1 MTSPHD
7 RGSLSAF
14 PIGRRRFL
22 AGASAGALGLGL
34 SGTPLGRAFAQAKR
48 FDGQSLNLM
57 IIQPHVVTG
66 RILAEQWEKLT
77 GAKVNVTAVPYDQ
90 VQSKA
95 TLDVQSGTNNF
106 DVIDYW
112 YTGVG
117 ALANDGVVTDVTAW
131 IERDKAE
138 IQPDDYLRSL
148 YDPYTLADGKRWGL
162 PYDGDSHLLFY
173 NAEIFDRHGLK
184 PPTTWDEYRERAKAI
199 TEAEKANG
207 IYGAAILGG
216 KAPII
221 IGSTYANRLAGF
233 GGRFLKEDGSSALDE
248 SAAAEAAK
256 ALKDAAPFALPT
268 PLETRFE
275 EGLPAFLSGKVA
287 MIEFWSDLG
296 VYAQDPKGS
305 KIVDKWDAV
314 RIPVG
319 GKNTTPRLALNA
331 GFGFAISSGSEK
343 QEHAWE
349 FIKFATS
356 AKTGLEL
363 LLTTGSGIDPDR
375 ASTLV
380 APDYK
385 AFAPKVQAALAS
397 ALENGLPWPNGP
409 ESPQLMQVLADEL
422 ALVLADQ
429 KAPEGAIA
437 AAHQQ
442 WTSIIGS

>member
-1 MTSPHD
+1 MTSSSDHN
-7 RGSLSAF
+7 F
-14 PIGRRRFL
+14 PFGRRRFL

-34 SGTPLGRAFAQAKR
+34 SGTPFGRAFAQARR

-112 YTGVG
+112 YTTVG

-173 NAEIFDRHGLK
+173 NKEIFDRHGLK
-184 PPTTWDEYRERAKAI
+184 PPATWDEYREQAKAI
-199 TEAEKANG
+199 TEAEKASG

-248 SAAAEAAK
+248 AAAVEAAK

-331 GFGFAISSGSEK
+331 GFGFAISSGSQK

-349 FIKFATS
+349 FIKFATG
-356 AKTGLEL
+356 AKTGLAL

-375 ASTLV
+375 ASTLA
-380 APDYK
+380 APEYK
-385 AFAPKVQAALAS
+385 AFAPKVQAALAG

-409 ESPQLMQVLADEL
+409 QSPQLMQALADEL

-429 KAPEGAIA
+429 KSPEDAIA

-442 WTSIIGS
+442 WTTIIAS

>member
-14 PIGRRRFL
+14 PFGRRRFL

-34 SGTPLGRAFAQAKR
+34 APFGRAFAQAKR

-57 IIQPHVVTG
+57 IIQPHVVAG
-66 RILAEQWEKLT
+66 RYLAEAWEKLT
-77 GAKVNVTAVPYDQ
+77 GGKVNVTAVPYDQ
-90 VQSKA
+90 LQAKA

-117 ALANDGVVTDVTAW
+117 ALANDGIIVDVTEW

-138 IQPDDYLRSL
+138 IQPDDYLRSI

-173 NAEIFDRHGLK
+173 NTEIFGRHGLK
-184 PPTTWDEYRERAKAI
+184 APTTWDEYLERSKAI

-207 IYGAAILGG
+207 IYGAAVLGG

-221 IGSTYANRLAGF
+221 IGASYTNRLAGF
-233 GGRFLKEDGSSALDE
+233 GGRYLKEDGSSALDE
-248 SAAAEAAK
+248 SAAVEAAK
-256 ALKDAAPFALPT
+256 ALKDAAPSALPT

-296 VYAQDPKGS
+296 VYAQDPNGS

-319 GKNTTPRLALNA
+319 GANKTSRLALNS
-331 GFGFAISSGSEK
+331 GFAFAISSGSEK

-356 AKTGLEL
+356 AKTGLGL

-375 ASTLV
+375 TSTLN
-380 APDYK
+380 APEYK
-385 AFAPKVQAALAS
+385 EFAPKVQTALAGG
-397 ALENGLPWPNGP
+397 LENGLPWPSGP

-429 KAPEGAIA
+429 KAPEEAIA
-437 AAHQQ
+437 AAHEQ
-442 WTSIIGS
+442 WTTIIGS

>member
-1 MTSPHD
+1 MTSFRDH
-7 RGSLSAF
+7 AF
-14 PIGRRRFL
+14 PIGRRRLL

-34 SGTPLGRAFAQAKR
+34 APFGRAFAQAKR

-66 RILAEQWEKLT
+66 RILAEQWETLT

-117 ALANDGVVTDVTAW
+117 ALANDGVVTDVTGW

-173 NAEIFDRHGLK
+173 NKEIFDRHGLK
-184 PPTTWDEYRERAKAI
+184 APTTWDEYRDRAKAI

-233 GGRFLKEDGSSALDE
+233 GGRFLKEDGTSALDE
-248 SAAAEAAK
+248 AAAAEAAK

-331 GFGFAISSGSEK
+331 GFGFAISSGSQK
-343 QEHAWE
+343 QDHAWE

-380 APDYK
+380 APEYK
-385 AFAPKVQAALAS
+385 AFAPKVQAALAG

-429 KAPEGAIA
+429 KAPEEAIA

-442 WTSIIGS
+442 WTAIIGS

>member
-1 MTSPHD
+1 MTSFRDH
-7 RGSLSAF
+7 AF
-14 PIGRRRFL
+14 PIGRRRLL

-34 SGTPLGRAFAQAKR
+34 APFGRAFAQAKR

-66 RILAEQWEKLT
+66 RILAEQWETLT

-112 YTGVG
+112 YTVVG
-117 ALANDGVVTDVTAW
+117 ALANDGVVTDVTGW

-173 NAEIFDRHGLK
+173 NKEIFDRHGLK
-184 PPTTWDEYRERAKAI
+184 APTTWDEYRDRAKAI

-233 GGRFLKEDGSSALDE
+233 GGRFLKEDGTSALDE
-248 SAAAEAAK
+248 AAAAEAAK

-331 GFGFAISSGSEK
+331 GFGFAISSGSQK

-380 APDYK
+380 APEYK
-385 AFAPKVQAALAS
+385 AFAPKVQTALAG

-429 KAPEGAIA
+429 KAPEEAIA

-442 WTSIIGS
+442 WTAIIGS

>member
-1 MTSPHD
+1 MTFPHH
-7 RGSLSAF
+7 RGRIAASSL
-14 PIGRRRFL
+14 GRRRFL
-22 AGASAGALGLGL
+22 AGASAGAIGLGL
-34 SGTPLGRAFAQAKR
+34 SRMAFAEAKR

-66 RILAEQWEKLT
+66 RILAEKWEALT
-77 GAKVNVTAVPYDQ
+77 GGKINVTAVPYDQ
-90 VQSKA
+90 VQAKA

-106 DVIDYW
+106 DVLDYW
-112 YTGVG
+112 YTTIG
-117 ALANDGVVTDVTAW
+117 ALADDGVVVDLTEL
-131 IERDKAE
+131 IERDRAE

-173 NAEIFDRHGLK
+173 NKEIFDRHGLT
-184 PPTTWDEYRERAKAI
+184 PPTTWDEYLARAAAI

-207 IYGAAILGG
+207 IYGAAVLGG

-233 GGRFLKEDGSSALDE
+233 GGRFLKDDGTSALDE
-248 SAAAEAAK
+248 TAAVQAAQALKAAAPA
-256 ALKDAAPFALPT
+256 ALPT

-275 EGLPAFLSGKVA
+275 EGLPAFLAGKVA

-319 GKNTTPRLALNA
+319 GANTTPRLALNA

-356 AKTGLEL
+356 AKTSLDL
-363 LLTTGSGIDPDR
+363 LQTTGSGIDPDR
-375 ASTLV
+375 TSTLA
-380 APDYK
+380 APEYK
-385 AFAPKVQAALAS
+385 AFAPKVQAALAG
-397 ALENGLPWPNGP
+397 ALENGLPWPTSP
-409 ESPQLMQVLADEL
+409 ASPQLMQVLSDEL
-422 ALVLADQ
+422 ALILAGQ
-429 KAPEGAIA
+429 KSPEDAIA
-437 AAHQQ
+437 TAHQQ
-442 WTSIIGS
+442 WTAIIGS